1 MHEARRVRPP
11 FPVHGP
17 APSERDISFPRPK
30 PRWLPLSI
38 SYRVMRLARRLF
50 GDRRVLRVM
59 LNAHWILWRMSFET
73 TVQYYGDAF
82 PDATFCLSDDLL
94 RTLIPPGGSVIDIG
108 CGGGRLSQMAA
119 TCAGRVLGI
128 DYDPVN
134 IAVAKASN
142 THAHVEFRLGDVTS
156 VLPGER
162 FDLAVV
168 VAILEHIEDVD
179 GLLRQIHRVAPRLV
193 VEVPDFDQDVFNLVR
208 RDLGCVWYTDADHVR
223 EYTRQVLA
231 QHLER
236 NGWKPSRWEF
246 RGGMQLVVAESTLTT
261 ANA

>member
-1 MHEARRVRPP
+1 MRPP
-11 FPVHGP
+11 FPVHG
-17 APSERDISFPRPK
+17 ASTAERDIPFPRPK
-30 PRWLPLSI
+30 PRWLALSV
-38 SYRVMRLARRLF
+38 SYRIMRLARRLF
-50 GDRRVLRVM
+50 GDRRVLRLL
-59 LNAHWILWRMSFET
+59 LNGQWILWRLSFET

-94 RTLIPPGGSVIDIG
+94 STLIPPGGSVLDIG
-108 CGGGRLSQMAA
+108 CGGGRLSQLAA
-119 TCAGRVLGI
+119 KYAGRVVGI

-134 IAVAKASN
+134 IGAAKAGN
-142 THAHVEFRLGDVTS
+142 RHAHVEFRLGDVTS

-193 VEVPDFDQDVFNLVR
+193 VEVPDFDQDVFGLVR
-208 RDLGCVWYTDADHVR
+208 RNLGCVWYTDADHVR
-223 EYTRQVLA
+223 EYTRDVLK

-236 NGWKPSRWEF
+236 NGWKPTRWEF
-246 RGGMQLVVAESTLTT
+246 RGGMQLAVCESALTP
-261 ANA
+261 NA